1 VQRTQHALKRL
12 VVASVILGLTSA
24 GAGQFRPRMIAG
36 IGVQP
41 LLQGA
46 CGQSQGLPS
55 RRHFDGFEIQIGN
68 GLAA

>member
-1 VQRTQHALKRL
+1 
-12 VVASVILGLTSA
+12 
-24 GAGQFRPRMIAG
+24 MIAG